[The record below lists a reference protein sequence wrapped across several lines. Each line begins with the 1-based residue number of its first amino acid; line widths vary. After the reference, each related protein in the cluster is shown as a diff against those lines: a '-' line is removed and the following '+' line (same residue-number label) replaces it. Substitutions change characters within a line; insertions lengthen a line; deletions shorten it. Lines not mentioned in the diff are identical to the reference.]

1 MKHIEQLRD
10 MLCEELDKVASKG
23 ELTTGSLD
31 TVDKLAHAIKSID
44 TIMAMEEYSEDD
56 MYYDGSYDNGTSYA
70 RGRGRNAKRDS
81 MGRYSSRGSYARG
94 GNQRGGNRG
103 GNSNRGY
110 SGHGDT
116 DEVVEMLEDMMKD
129 TQDEK
134 ERMAIRKVINMM
146 DE

>member
-56 MYYDGSYDNGTSYA
+56 MYYDGGYDNGTSYA

-103 GNSNRGY
+103 Y

-116 DEVVEMLEDMMKD
+116 DEVVEMLEEMMKD